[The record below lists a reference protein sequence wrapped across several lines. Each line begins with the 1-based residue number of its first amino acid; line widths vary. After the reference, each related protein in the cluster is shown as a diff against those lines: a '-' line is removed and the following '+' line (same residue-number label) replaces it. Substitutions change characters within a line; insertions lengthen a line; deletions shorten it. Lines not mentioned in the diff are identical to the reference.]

1 MRAASRAVVAS
12 SVLVPAL
19 VAALVVARHIG
30 TKPLWRDEAV
40 SVSVAARP
48 VLRILSVLPH
58 HDANAGFYYLLLHAW
73 RYLGDSRAWTRG
85 LSGACF
91 VATAALAAWG
101 ASRWRGWETGLAV
114 GLLVA
119 VNPFLLYYGQDAR
132 PYALAVLLATASTI
146 ALFGHADAGS
156 VRPWPRAYV
165 IATVALLYADLFAV
179 LYAGALAAAII
190 VVYRYRGIRLPS
202 ELVRCWRWIAC
213 AAAPL
218 AVVMVGFERGQI
230 SWLPRPSARVLADTI
245 TSMSAGWLGLE
256 IIAVLAA
263 LALIARRDRLVVS
276 ALAVAFVVPPVG
288 LWTLGQ
294 VTPAF
299 IDRYVIC
306 SALALVALAGA
317 GLAALRDRLGHAGGS
332 AGWGRLVAFG
342 VLAGLV
348 VLGGQRVA
356 RIEAAPVKVDD
367 APAVIRFLQAHA
379 ETGDAIAYAGGGL
392 RTVLDASLPH
402 GTSLP
407 LDVALAPHGQASFQ
421 HDLYAREVDAPALRA
436 RLATVERL
444 WLVTDPGDQ
453 QYPRGGPFAQ
463 LEPLVLA
470 TFGPG
475 PHTSFGTIDVTLLV
489 RRP

>member
-1 MRAASRAVVAS
+1 MPGGWASR
-12 SVLVPAL
+12 
-19 VAALVVARHIG
+19 
-30 TKPLWRDEAV
+30 
-40 SVSVAARP
+40 
-48 VLRILSVLPH
+48 
-58 HDANAGFYYLLLHAW
+58 
-73 RYLGDSRAWTRG
+73 
-85 LSGACF
+85 
-91 VATAALAAWG
+91 
-101 ASRWRGWETGLAV
+101 
-114 GLLVA
+114 
-119 VNPFLLYYGQDAR
+119 
-132 PYALAVLLATASTI
+132 
-146 ALFGHADAGS
+146 
-156 VRPWPRAYV
+156 
-165 IATVALLYADLFAV
+165 
-179 LYAGALAAAII
+179 
-190 VVYRYRGIRLPS
+190 
-202 ELVRCWRWIAC
+202 
-213 AAAPL
+213 
-218 AVVMVGFERGQI
+218 
-230 SWLPRPSARVLADTI
+230 
-245 TSMSAGWLGLE
+245 

-356 RIEAAPVKVDD
+356 RIEAAPVKVDN

-444 WLVTDPGDQ
+444 WLITDPGDQ

-475 PHTSFGTIDVTLLV
+475 RQHLLRHHRRDAVGPPALTAGWLSPPGPDGPVGFFPPRTERYRYPHRRGHLARDGTGEDIDANDI
-489 RRP
+489 P